1 MRVAGHKERKQY
13 QAPSK
18 TETMPLRRMV
28 SFAFSS
34 TLNVPVFGLIGK
46 DGKYGTKAML
56 QAINEA

>member
-1 MRVAGHKERKQY
+1 
-13 QAPSK
+13 
-18 TETMPLRRMV
+18 MV